1 MAGTHSYQP
10 RHTHTPPL
18 TEIGYRSS
26 PSGEYILLGCIHLIL
41 LLYRFQQMG
50 DLPEAQDHRDETYG
64 VGQASDGYKPFEH
77 APLSKQVREL
87 DSSTRE
93 AGSEAGSEA
102 ASILAEVTKS
112 RNGNRGGDVRRK
124 NNRLQQK
131 PYDTEVAR
139 EVTLE
144 NHRSEVV
151 VTESNKNPNKV
162 SERESP
168 PANMLKPQAFGLLSK
183 HKRVSNN
190 RRSEAKGNNNK
201 TMEIVRKAVI
211 DVLAHSDN
219 MGDALQRASTALGG
233 DFSVWNQASSNVQC

>member
-1 MAGTHSYQP
+1 
-10 RHTHTPPL
+10 L
-18 TEIGYRSS
+18 
-26 PSGEYILLGCIHLIL
+26 
-41 LLYRFQQMG
+41 
-50 DLPEAQDHRDETYG
+50 
-64 VGQASDGYKPFEH
+64 
-77 APLSKQVREL
+77 REL

-93 AGSEAGSEA
+93 AASEA
-102 ASILAEVTKS
+102 ASILADVTQS
-112 RNGNRGGDVRRK
+112 RNGIRDGDVRTK

-162 SERESP
+162 SQRESP

-219 MGDALQRASTALGG
+219 MGDSLQRASTALSG
-233 DFSVWNQASSNVQC
+233 DFSLWNQASTNVQC